1 MNAENQN
8 HNSLLSPEIKT
19 ELEKRGWALSALSEA
34 AAALARADSTNLLIQ
49 EVCAAIG
56 TQGPYILA
64 WVGKAEDDEKKTVRV
79 IGAYGSAIDY
89 VKEIKVSWSEFE
101 PNGLGPGGI
110 AIRSGMPSVVID
122 SELDEGFSAWRIRA
136 REFGIRSAIGC
147 PIPDGLASVDGIHHP
162 YGVLLVYSKVPN
174 AFGPSE
180 VQLFQSLAQ
189 EIGFGL
195 RSIERQHKL
204 DDQIHEKELVQERLA
219 SSLRATIEAM
229 SKTMEWRDPYT
240 AGHQK
245 RVAFIAMAIA
255 KKLGWSEERV
265 QSLYMAGMV
274 HDIGKVA
281 VPSEILT
288 KPTHLTTLEMQ
299 MVQGHAESGYQILK
313 DIPFPWPIAEIVHQH
328 HERLDGSGYP
338 RGLKGDQIFMEARI
352 LAVADTIEAMAT
364 HRPYRPARGL
374 TAAMD
379 EIRAEAGIKLDEK
392 VVDAAF
398 ALMNSEGELQRL
410 LEVE

>member
-1 MNAENQN
+1 MGN
-8 HNSLLSPEIKT
+8 EIQKPAGPVSIEIQK

-34 AAALARADSTNLLIQ
+34 AASLARADSTDLLVQ
-49 EVCAAIG
+49 EVCAAIAS
-56 TQGPYILA
+56 QGPYVLA
-64 WVGKAEDDEKKTVRV
+64 WVGEAENDEKKSVKV
-79 IGAYGSAIDY
+79 IGAYGSALEY
-89 VKEIKVSWSEFE
+89 VKDIQLSWSEFE
-101 PNGLGPGGI
+101 PSGLGPGGTC
-110 AIRSGMPSVVID
+110 IRSGIPSVVID
-122 SELDEGFSAWRIRA
+122 SESDEGFLVWRERA
-136 REFGIRSAIGC
+136 RQFGIRSAVGC
-147 PIPDGLASVDGIHHP
+147 PIPDGANHP

-174 AFGPSE
+174 AFGPAE
-180 VQLFQSLAQ
+180 VQLFSSLAQ

-204 DDQIHEKELVQERLA
+204 DDQIHERELVQERLA
-219 SSLRATIEAM
+219 ASLRATIEAM

-255 KKLGWSEERV
+255 KKLGWSNERI

-288 KPTHLTTLEMQ
+288 KPTHLTDLEMQ
-299 MVQGHAESGYQILK
+299 MVQGHVESGYQILK
-313 DIPFPWPIAEIVHQH
+313 DIPFPWPIAEMVRQH

-338 RGLKGDQIFMEARI
+338 RALKGDEICIEARI

-374 TAAMD
+374 LAAM
-379 EIRAEAGIKLDEK
+379 EEVRAEAGTKLDTK
-392 VVDAAF
+392 VVNAAF
-398 ALMNSEGELQRL
+398 ELMNPQGDLQKL
-410 LEVE
+410 IDAE

>member
-1 MNAENQN
+1 
-8 HNSLLSPEIKT
+8 
-19 ELEKRGWALSALSEA
+19 
-34 AAALARADSTNLLIQ
+34 
-49 EVCAAIG
+49 
-56 TQGPYILA
+56 
-64 WVGKAEDDEKKTVRV
+64 
-79 IGAYGSAIDY
+79 
-89 VKEIKVSWSEFE
+89 
-101 PNGLGPGGI
+101 
-110 AIRSGMPSVVID
+110 VVAD
-122 SELDEGFSAWRIRA
+122 SELDEGFTVWRIRA

-147 PIPDGLASVDGIHHP
+147 PIPNGESLADMTQIP
-162 YGVLLVYSKVPN
+162 YGALLVYSKVPN

-180 VQLFQSLAQ
+180 VQLFLSLAR

-195 RSIERQHKL
+195 RSIERQRKL
-204 DDQIHEKELVQERLA
+204 DGLIHEKELVQERLA

-255 KKLGWSEERV
+255 KRLGWDDERI

-288 KPTHLTTLEMQ
+288 KPTSLTTLEMQ
-299 MVQGHAESGYQILK
+299 MVQGHVESGFQILK
-313 DIPFPWPIAEIVHQH
+313 DIPFPWPIAEMVHQH

-338 RGLKGDQIFMEARI
+338 RGLKGDQICMEARI

-374 TAAMD
+374 QAAMSA
-379 EIRAEAGIKLDEK
+379 IRAEAGLKLDEK

-398 ALMNSEGELQRL
+398 ELFNSENELQKL
-410 LEVE
+410 IEVV